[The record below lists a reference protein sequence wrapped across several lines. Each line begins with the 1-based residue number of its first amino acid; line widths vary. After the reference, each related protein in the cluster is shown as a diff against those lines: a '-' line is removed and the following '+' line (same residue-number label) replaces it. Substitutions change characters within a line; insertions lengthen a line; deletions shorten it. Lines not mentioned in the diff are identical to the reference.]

1 MQSLII
7 PLVPMPAPR
16 PRFSKFGTYNPKKYT
31 DHKRAIALL
40 ASSVF
45 TPTEKPTKLL
55 CIFYMP
61 IPKSWSKKK
70 RLAAVGEYHIKKP
83 DSDNLLKTIKDALNG
98 IAYVDDS
105 QVVITITHKLYA
117 IDEPCT
123 KIYLVEL

>member
-1 MQSLII
+1 MQSLTV
-7 PLVPMPAPR
+7 PYPPMPAPR
-16 PRFSKFGTYNPKKYT
+16 PRFSKFGAYNPKKYT

-40 ASSVF
+40 AKNIF
-45 TPTEKPTKLL
+45 TPREGAIKIM

-70 RLAAVGEYHIKKP
+70 KIEAVGKYHIKKP

-105 QVVITITHKLYA
+105 QVSVTITHKIYS
-117 IDEPCT
+117 DEPRT
-123 KIYLVEL
+123 EIYVTVL